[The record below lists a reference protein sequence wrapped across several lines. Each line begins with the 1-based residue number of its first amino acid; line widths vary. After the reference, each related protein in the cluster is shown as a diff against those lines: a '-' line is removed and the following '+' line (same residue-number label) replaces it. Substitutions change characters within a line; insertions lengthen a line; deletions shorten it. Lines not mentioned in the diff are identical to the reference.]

1 MQVLLDSPTL
11 RFRDLQNSF
20 RRSSARARAAELR
33 AYILETA
40 ARIVGPVTVRKER
53 QRFSGDFGRSTVFL
67 DELWDNAAAGNQIDH
82 RDVLDQQKRFAEFVR
97 EG

>member
-11 RFRDLQNSF
+11 RSRDLQNSF

-53 QRFSGDFGRSTVFL
+53 QRCRGDFGRSPVFM
-67 DELWDNAAAGNQIDH
+67 DELWDNAAAGNMIEH
-82 RDVLDQQKRFAEFVR
+82 RDVLDQKTRVAECVR
-97 EG
+97 VG